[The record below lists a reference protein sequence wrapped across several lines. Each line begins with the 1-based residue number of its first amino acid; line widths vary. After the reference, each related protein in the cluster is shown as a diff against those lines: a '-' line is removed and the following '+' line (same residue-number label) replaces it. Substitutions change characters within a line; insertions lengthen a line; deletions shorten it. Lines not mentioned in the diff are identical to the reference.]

1 MSSPTI
7 LKFPVSPRGSSPR
20 TPSNKRRITPSAE
33 RSSPQ
38 HALIV
43 TTTNRGPLTSQ
54 GEISLKPF
62 SAPRQL
68 FSHAH
73 LSSQEQEDAK
83 ATWHQRHVLLPFNLR
98 DLSNDI
104 YKGEV
109 RDLLYHIFPETTNV
123 TEARWRSHLIFQV
136 KELPKSP
143 WPLTVGGV
151 PFTITSH
158 DNKGRALIFPRQTL
172 GNFELSICQ
181 HGYKVEEFSDKEL
194 RKLGAD
200 VHSWFTEN
208 LPETRMI
215 ELMLTSERTIYVVLE
230 DNADISSLRI
240 TLPGKIARCPVGYL
254 TNRELR
260 RPLWADS
267 AAKRQVEPQPISGV
281 IDNTAYDI
289 LRPGVLISSKILN
302 EHEHPAVFSTTSGT
316 LVQSESGSC
325 FMTAAS
331 HSIGDD
337 GDIWQGD
344 HPGRSISEAVL
355 EIPFTDISLVKLKND
370 ITFVNETFEN
380 NSGDSPSFTRL
391 ATSEDRFVFDDC
403 FLNSPYTGNME
414 ASIVSKSVKLETST
428 HPTEDKLRY
437 VIYNWCYMGQTEGNE
452 DRIRPPDGTCG
463 STIWDDNGVI
473 MGFYHY
479 CIQEGPW
486 NGFSASVS
494 ASELVEAGYTLAKET
509 AGAPLPVVETPTSR
523 D

>member
-7 LKFPVSPRGSSPR
+7 VKLSISPRGSSPR

-33 RSSPQ
+33 KSSPRR
-38 HALIV
+38 ALIV
-43 TTTNRGPLTSQ
+43 TTATRGPLTSQ
-54 GEISLKPF
+54 GDIFLKPF

-73 LSSQEQEDAK
+73 PSSQGQEDAK
-83 ATWHQRHVLLPFNLR
+83 VTWHQRHVLLPFNLR

-104 YKGEV
+104 HKG
-109 RDLLYHIFPETTNV
+109 ETTNV

-136 KELPKSP
+136 KELPESP

-151 PFTITSH
+151 PFTITSQ
-158 DNKGRALIFPRQTL
+158 DNKGRALIFPRQIL
-172 GNFELSICQ
+172 GNFEISICQ

-200 VHSWFTEN
+200 VHSWFKEN

-230 DNADISSLRI
+230 DHADISSLRI

-260 RPLWADS
+260 RPSWADLPE
-267 AAKRQVEPQPISGV
+267 KRQVDPQPTSGV

-289 LRPGVLISSKILN
+289 LRPGVLISSKTLKD
-302 EHEHPAVFSTTSGT
+302 HGHPAVFSSTSGT
-316 LVQSESGSC
+316 LVQNNSGNC

-331 HSIGDD
+331 HVMGDD

-344 HPGRSISEAVL
+344 HLGRSIGEAVL
-355 EIPFTDISLVKLKND
+355 EISSTDISLVKLKND
-370 ITFVNETFEN
+370 IAFVNETFEN
-380 NSGDSPSFTRL
+380 NGGDSPTFTRL
-391 ATSEDRFVFDDC
+391 ATSDDRFVFDDC
-403 FLNSPYTGNME
+403 FLNSPYTGNMD

-452 DRIRPPDGTCG
+452 DRVRPPDGTCG
-463 STIWDDNGVI
+463 SAIWNDNGVI
-473 MGFYHY
+473 TGFYHY
-479 CIQEGPW
+479 YIQEGPW

-494 ASELVEAGYTLAKET
+494 ASELVEAGYTLTYVAFP
-509 AGAPLPVVETPTSR
+509 GAT
-523 D
+523 